1 MGEKSAEPG
10 MTPTESKVHKI
21 DGVQVFGRKDPDGYF
36 SNVDAIDVDEGK
48 IRDIADRL
56 QRRGY
61 GVMRKF
67 EVRAGK
73 SYYLLKATWA
83 GTGSAP
89 EDPFD
94 AHSSG
99 PASAEKSP

>member
-1 MGEKSAEPG
+1 MSENPAKPG
-10 MTPTESKVHKI
+10 TTPTESKVHEV
-21 DGVQVFGRKDPDGYF
+21 DGVQVFGRKDPNGDF

-73 SYYLLKATWA
+73 TYYLCKATWA
-83 GTGSAP
+83 GPGAAP
-89 EDPFD
+89 DDPFD
-94 AHSSG
+94 GH
-99 PASAEKSP
+99 